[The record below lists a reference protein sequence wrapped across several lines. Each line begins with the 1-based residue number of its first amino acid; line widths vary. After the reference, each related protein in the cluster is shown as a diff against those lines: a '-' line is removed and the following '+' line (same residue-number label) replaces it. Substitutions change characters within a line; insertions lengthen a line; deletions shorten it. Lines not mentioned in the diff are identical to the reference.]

1 MSYARQAKRV
11 DVRALKVALWAE
23 AREAAAEK
31 QKEEA
36 EEGTASPTPL
46 LFSELVSRVADGPRG
61 RAAAPPG
68 QLSPHLVFICLLHLC
83 NEHSLELGRTTEIG
97 CGDGS
102 GELSISTTNTKRPQ
116 PAVSLGGGAD
126 LTVCGVEVE

>member
-1 MSYARQAKRV
+1 MAYARAAKRV
-11 DVRALKVALWAE
+11 DVRALKEALWAE

-31 QKEEA
+31 TGKSGA
-36 EEGTASPTPL
+36 GAPAPAAPL

-83 NEHSLELGRTTEIG
+83 NEHSLELGRTSEGKHLIAAAAAANR
-97 CGDGS
+97 
-102 GELSISTTNTKRPQ
+102 LQ

-126 LTVCGVEVE
+126 LTVSGVDTE